1 MEAGVPLHWAQSK
14 FFFIDYKYKFGI
26 IKLLILILLF
36 IIETLVSVVAL
47 FGRHPATE
55 GVEFWIT
62 YLRQAFLSIFNR
74 LQVIQNKR
82 PWCWVAAYVTAGFD
96 YVKEIIW
103 KLVEF
108 LCIQ

>member
-1 MEAGVPLHWAQSK
+1 MGRWKRVCHCIGLNPS

-55 GVEFWIT
+55 GVEF
-62 YLRQAFLSIFNR
+62 
-74 LQVIQNKR
+74 
-82 PWCWVAAYVTAGFD
+82 
-96 YVKEIIW
+96 
-103 KLVEF
+103 
-108 LCIQ
+108 